1 MQAKTRSLSTNKKGT
16 YMKKNWIISISLSLL
31 IFSAGAAGYVQIKSD
46 AAENIFSEPSIL
58 RESKKEE
65 MQLDLKEIIRETQ
78 KKTVMVELADGTVG
92 SGFLFNMEGDIL
104 TNAHVVAGTDEV
116 KVRTTDAKGY
126 DGKVIGISTETDV
139 ALVRVEG
146 LKGQEP
152 VRIAEEFDAE
162 LGQEILALGSPLGFQ
177 NTVTT
182 GIISGTNRDFDLPP
196 YTYKG
201 VHQIS
206 APIAP
211 GNSGGPLIDRKTGQV
226 VGMNSARME
235 DGEIGFSIPIK
246 DILPIAKTW
255 AQNPMK
261 SLPAYTGLDDSGEMS
276 ENKKSETA
284 DYLVSYYIESLDFHD
299 YVTAY
304 SLLGSELQTKLTYE
318 AFKEQFNRFS
328 SMSIETI
335 TTEKSGEGIIVHADI
350 TVQPKKGGKP
360 SEQMLKASYTVAY
373 ENEQA
378 KIIDQEIKEDKR

>member
-1 MQAKTRSLSTNKKGT
+1 
-16 YMKKNWIISISLSLL
+16 MKKNWIISISLSLL

-152 VRIAEEFDAE
+152 VRIAEKFDAE

-235 DGEIGFSIPIK
+235 DGEIGFSIPIE

-304 SLLGSELQTKLTYE
+304 SLLGSELQTELTYE

-335 TTEKSGEGIIVHADI
+335 TTEKSGEEIIVHADI
-350 TVQPKKGGKP
+350 TVQPKTGGKP